1 MAFQEINRIELNSE
15 QKTALATML
24 RGDNVFLTGSAGT
37 GKSTLIKEFIKQ
49 FRGNAVVVAPT
60 GVAALNANGQTVHSF
75 FFLPPSDNVYDESN
89 LKPISYPS
97 VTSKMRQVDCIII
110 DEISMCRSDMFW
122 AIDYRLKK
130 AMRSSKPFGGKQIIT
145 CGDFFQLPP
154 VVASAWVQEV
164 LDESYGGEYA
174 FQTQSWKD
182 ANFKPIVLNVSFRQ
196 RDDGYF
202 ADLLRRFRVGE
213 ASMKY
218 ANPRTGIMTD
228 ALTVVNLAGRSD
240 KASWKTI
247 PLKICTTNYIAA
259 RINNLER
266 SKIQAEPVTF
276 TARVDGKFKEEEY
289 PTEFSLELKV
299 GLRVMILVNCK
310 DPKSGKFLYI
320 NGDCGTITRI
330 VKSKFESD
338 SYVEIELDNG
348 NLVKVSWN
356 SWNKIKYKLEVDFNS
371 GKKKL
376 IPEEDGTFTQMPLRV
391 AYASTIHKTQGLTLE
406 RADIDLG
413 NGCFAHGQLY
423 TALSRLRSLDGLH
436 LVRAIASKDMILDK
450 RVVEFYKTFD
460 KSFETHDNTLA
471 IKQAILSGDSEKLL
485 EVI

>member
-1 MAFQEINRIELNSE
+1 MEHYESRMIELNAE
-15 QKTALATML
+15 QKTALAMML
-24 RGDNVFLTGSAGT
+24 RGDSIFLTGSAGT
-37 GKSTLIKEFIKQ
+37 GKSTLIKEFMKQ

-60 GVAALNANGQTVHSF
+60 GVAALNANGQTIHSF
-75 FFLPPSDNVYDESN
+75 FFLPPSDNVYDENN
-89 LKPISYPS
+89 LKQIPYPA
-97 VTSKMRQVDCIII
+97 VSKKLRQADCIVI

-130 AMRSSKPFGGKQIIT
+130 VMNSSKPFGGKQIIA

-154 VVASAWVQEV
+154 VVTSAWVQEV

-182 ANFKPIVLNVSFRQ
+182 ANLKPVVLNKSFRQ
-196 RDDGYF
+196 MDDGYF
-202 ADLLRRFRVGE
+202 ADILGKFRVG
-213 ASMKY
+213 AACKKY
-218 ANPRTGIMTD
+218 MNPRNGVLTD
-228 ALTVVNLAGRSD
+228 ALTTVNLAALSD
-240 KASWKTI
+240 KPSWKTT

-259 RINNLER
+259 KINNVER
-266 SKIQAEPVTF
+266 SKIQADPVTF
-276 TARVDGKFKEEEY
+276 TARVNGKFKEEEY

-299 GLRVMILVNCK
+299 GLRVMLLVNCK
-310 DPKSGKFLYI
+310 DPQTGKFLYI

-330 VKSKFESD
+330 VKTKFESD
-338 SYVEIELDNG
+338 SYVEVELDNG

-356 SWNKIKYKLEVDFNS
+356 TWNKIKYKLEVDFRS

-376 IPEEDGTFTQMPLRV
+376 IPEEDGSFTQMPLRV

-436 LVRAIASKDMILDK
+436 LVRQISSKDIILDE
-450 RVVEFYKTFD
+450 RVVDFYREFD
-460 KSFETHDNTLA
+460 KNFQSDDKLL
-471 IKQAILSGDSEKLL
+471 KQRAILSGDSERLL